1 MDWVA
6 AVREFHEK
14 FSVPCAD
21 APTPGDLDR
30 RDLRFALI
38 EEEVKEFADACCE
51 HDVIEMADALADK
64 SFTSP
69 IGAAV
74 EFGIPI
80 DRVFAEVHRSNMTK
94 LWPDGKPRYRDD
106 GKVLKPDTYSP
117 ANIRGALGL

>member
-1 MDWVA
+1 MDWVG

-51 HDVIEMADALADK
+51 HDVIEMADALADNH
-64 SFTSP
+64 FTSP
-69 IGAAV
+69 SALRLSSVSPSI
-74 EFGIPI
+74 ECSPRST
-80 DRVFAEVHRSNMTK
+80 DRT
-94 LWPDGKPRYRDD
+94 
-106 GKVLKPDTYSP
+106 
-117 ANIRGALGL
+117 

>member
-14 FSVPCAD
+14 FSVPSAD
-21 APTPGDLDR
+21 APTHGSPDR

-38 EEEVKEFADACCE
+38 EEEVEEFADACYE
-51 HDVIEMADALADK
+51 HDVIGMADALADIIYA
-64 SFTSP
+64 T

-94 LWPDGKPRYRDD
+94 LWPDGNPRYRAD
-106 GKVLKPDTYSP
+106 GKVLKSDTYSP
-117 ANIRGALGL
+117 PNIHSALGL